1 MSNFKETLM
10 KAKLGDK
17 NAINKIVNTYNALI
31 LKKVLWMASLIPIC
45 GSIFTIPCFIAFI
58 NSQSEP

>member
-31 LKKVLWMASLIPIC
+31 LKKSIVDGEFDPDLRQYLYNTLLHCIHKFPI
-45 GSIFTIPCFIAFI
+45 
-58 NSQSEP
+58 